1 MVRFLL
7 LALAGLAA
15 ADDDHLSLLQTS
27 AAAHVHNHEFGK
39 AECKAARGKAR
50 ASKAALKEAR
60 AAKKAAKDALK
71 AARAAFQEAKA
82 SYQTDKDAVADAC
95 PNQKP
100 PKVKPGKPCTS
111 KGFEESIGYINV
123 NSAYKKVELIP
134 GSEAGR
140 IGTYVYRGEWLQKTE
155 GEKQEE
161 YHKEMCKAIKPE
173 FCGGEQCQDTR
184 GAHMDPTCE
193 KTKNIPYNNCAPRGR
208 EGVTS
213 TAGNNQYAPYMP
225 AANYVFCMNPICQ
238 QLCEEDENCGSVR
251 TSPAHRICEFFRAS
265 EPAMMPHYGAHTGNY
280 LVPQDGIFC
289 VKK

>member
-1 MVRFLL
+1 LL
-7 LALAGLAA
+7 LTLIGLAA
-15 ADDDHLSLLQTS
+15 AGDDHVSLLQT
-27 AAAHVHNHEFGK
+27 AATAHSFDLGK
-39 AECKAARGKAR
+39 KECRAARAKAR
-50 ASKAALKEAR
+50 ESKAAMKEAR
-60 AAKKAAKDALK
+60 AAMK
-71 AARAAFQEAKA
+71 AARAAFKA
-82 SYQTDKDAVADAC
+82 ARATYKTDKGALADAC
-95 PNQKP
+95 PESEKP

-111 KGFEESIGYINV
+111 KGFEESIGYIRV
-123 NSAYKKVELIP
+123 QSAYKKVELIP

-173 FCGGEQCQDTR
+173 FCGGEQCQDIR
-184 GAHMDPTCE
+184 GAHTDPTCV

-213 TAGNNQYAPYMP
+213 TADNNQYPAYMP

-238 QLCEEDENCGSVR
+238 QLCAEDENCGSVR
-251 TSPAHRICEFFRAS
+251 TTPAHRICEFFRAS
-265 EPAMMPHYGAHTGNY
+265 EPALMPHYGAHTGNY